1 MDKKA
6 IKTFAISARRKLID
20 EVTIKAKRLGI
31 NESGIENAK
40 QIDSNLQEIVSS
52 GVRIQGK
59 EIGQRNKLIDELTQR
74 AFVSSHSEAFQE
86 LIEEVA
92 YTWFNRLIAIRFMEV
107 NDYLP
112 DTYRVLSSET
122 SGKIEPDIITD
133 LYDSDIYEEFS
144 SNEQQQVQAWKS
156 DNSAEAMDS
165 LYQLVFIKICNQLNT
180 YLPELFEKVED
191 YTELLFTAS
200 YIKKDGVIADLLQVP
215 EDDFNVQNG
224 GQVEIIGWL
233 YQYYNSEPK
242 DQVFARPKSQKVR
255 KQDIPAVTQLFTPDW
270 IVKYMVENSLGRF
283 YIEKLLG
290 NGDSRSE
297 KEIAES
303 FKWEYYL
310 ETADQPENVTIRLK
324 QEQLEKADYLI
335 ENIQFIDPS
344 MGSGHI
350 LVYAFEVFMQLYE
363 KEGYSSREAAGLIL
377 EKNLYGLDIDQRA
390 KQLAYFALMMKGREY
405 NRQIFRKQI
414 SPMVFDVPESKKLQ
428 HDQDFFCE
436 IKSFINDD
444 KLYDQLMNMICYFT
458 NGKEY
463 GSLIKISEVFDFDLL
478 IEKMKKFGQNHTEG
492 LFSEELKQKVT
503 QCINLIK
510 VAKILSNKY
519 EIVVTNPPYMGS
531 SGMDKILSEFAKKNY
546 PNSKND
552 LFAMFMERWNHSV
565 VPNGYNTMVT
575 MQSWMFLSSFEKI
588 RKEIVTNH
596 TIINMMH
603 MANMVMG
610 IAFGTVVTTLK
621 NKISSEFNGTYHF
634 VDYKD
639 IKNAHPIQ
647 SLPITNDRF
656 NISNQGNF
664 KKIPGMPI
672 AYWASKQI
680 IIAFEKGKPIS
691 YFSEPKVGLQTG
703 DNDKFLRLWWE
714 VDITKIEFNAK
725 SLEDARLSGKKWF
738 PTTKGGSFRK
748 WYGNNDYVVNWQDDG
763 EEIKNYYNEAGKLK
777 SRPQNLSYYFRK
789 GITWSTLSSGQVSFR
804 LHDRAIFETK
814 GSVLFPKDMNDFEE
828 IFGYVNSKLVN
839 YFLTFISPT
848 LDYHEGPM
856 GRLPFLKVISET
868 QVQKIKEKVNENI
881 NLARKGYNAI
891 ETSYE
896 FKNNTLLS
904 FKKRDL
910 SVAFDCLSVHMVNE
924 FNTLKSNEEE
934 LNDIFIKQYSLEGEL
949 AKEVQDEHVSARIP
963 NKMREIKEF
972 ISYSLGCI
980 VGRYSLDE
988 EGLIYAGGEWNPS
1001 RYQKFRPD
1009 ADNVLLITDDEYFKD
1024 GQYDIVNRFI
1034 DFVEITF
1041 GKETLEENL
1050 QFIADTLGGKGTSRE
1065 IIRRYFVK
1073 DFYKDHLK
1081 TYSNR
1086 PIYWQLDSG
1095 KQNGFKALM
1104 YLHRYTPDQL
1114 GKVRTDYLHELQ
1126 KAYDNRIELRQ
1137 QQISTSDN
1145 QKEINLM
1152 TKEIA
1157 KIQKQLKEVRE
1168 YDEKLGHLALKRIEL
1183 DLDDGVIVNYDKLQR
1198 DPETGEKFAILSKGV
1213 QEPKK

>member
-1 MDKKA
+1 
-6 IKTFAISARRKLID
+6 
-20 EVTIKAKRLGI
+20 
-31 NESGIENAK
+31 
-40 QIDSNLQEIVSS
+40 
-52 GVRIQGK
+52 
-59 EIGQRNKLIDELTQR
+59 
-74 AFVSSHSEAFQE
+74 
-86 LIEEVA
+86 
-92 YTWFNRLIAIRFMEV
+92 MEV

-310 ETADQPENVTIRLK
+310 ETADQPENVMIRLK
-324 QEQLEKADYLI
+324 QEQLEKADYSI

-363 KEGYSSREAAGLIL
+363 KEGYSSREAASLIL

-414 SPMVFDVPESKKLQ
+414 SPMVFDVPESKTLQ
-428 HDQDFFCE
+428 HDQDFFYE

-444 KLYDQLMNMICYFT
+444 KLYDQLLNMICYFT

-478 IEKMKKFGQNHTEG
+478 IEKMKQFGQNHTEG

-531 SGMDKILSEFAKKNY
+531 SGMDKVLSEFAKKNY

-588 RKEIVTNH
+588 RSEIVTNH

-610 IAFGTVVTTLK
+610 IAFGTVVTTIK
-621 NKISSEFNGTYHF
+621 NKTSSGFNGTYHF

-656 NISNQGNF
+656 SISNQDNF

-672 AYWASKQI
+672 AYWANEQLRNI
-680 IIAFEKGKPIS
+680 FATTQPLMEIGETAR
-691 YFSEPKVGLQTG
+691 GLQTG
-703 DNDKFLRLWWE
+703 NAPKYVRKWWE
-714 VDITKIEFNAK
+714 VKKNDMNIFENGDKWYLFNNG
-725 SLEDARLSGKKWF
+725 GK
-738 PTTKGGSFRK
+738 FRR
-748 WYGNNDYVVNWQDDG
+748 WYGNVDEVVLWEKNGQA
-763 EEIKNYYNEAGKLK
+763 IKSSENSIIPNEKYYMKKSVVWNKITSGKL
-777 SRPQNLSYYFRK
+777 
-789 GITWSTLSSGQVSFR
+789 
-804 LHDRAIFETK
+804 
-814 GSVLFPKDMNDFEE
+814 
-828 IFGYVNSKLVN
+828 
-839 YFLTFISPT
+839 
-848 LDYHEGPM
+848 
-856 GRLPFLKVISET
+856 
-868 QVQKIKEKVNENI
+868 
-881 NLARKGYNAI
+881 
-891 ETSYE
+891 
-896 FKNNTLLS
+896 
-904 FKKRDL
+904 
-910 SVAFDCLSVHMVNE
+910 
-924 FNTLKSNEEE
+924 
-934 LNDIFIKQYSLEGEL
+934 
-949 AKEVQDEHVSARIP
+949 SARINFDNSIQGDAAP
-963 NKMREIKEF
+963 FFIANDEKLTYYVLGLLNSKVLSELLGVITATINFQVGELKKIPVNITQFEFISQLVEKLVAISKIEWSSFEERWEFRINPLLKHKCDLIADSCNVWHEIFLEYQRSKISYEITLNQKFCAVYGLSYKEQNEEKFHLDNHTGKIIHF
-972 ISYSLGCI
+972 ISYSVGIIL
-980 VGRYSLDE
+980 GRYSLDE
-988 EGLIYAGGEWNPS
+988 EGLIYAGGEWDPS
-1001 RYQKFRPD
+1001 RYQKFQPD

-1213 QEPKK
+1213 KEPKK

>member
-6 IKTFAISARRKLID
+6 IKTFAIGARRKLID

-59 EIGQRNKLIDELTQR
+59 EIGQRSKLIDELTQR
-74 AFVSSHSEAFQE
+74 ASVSSYSEAFQE

-233 YQYYNSEPK
+233 YQYYNSEPHN
-242 DQVFARPKSQKVR
+242 QVVNIYKGIVK
-255 KQDIPAVTQLFTPDW
+255 KQDIPAATQLFTTDW
-270 IVKYMVENSLGRF
+270 VVRYMVDNSVGKYWLDH
-283 YIEKLLG
+283 YPDSELKNKL
-290 NGDSRSE
+290 
-297 KEIAES
+297 
-303 FKWEYYL
+303 EYL
-310 ETADQPENVTIRLK
+310 VPDKNVNELASTKSSLKPEELK
-324 QEQLEKADYLI
+324 VMDNA
-335 ENIQFIDPS
+335 

-350 LVYAFEVFMQLYE
+350 LVYAFDVLMEIYRTL
-363 KEGYSSREAAGLIL
+363 GYSERDAARAIV
-377 EKNLYGLDIDQRA
+377 EYNLYGLEIDKRA
-390 KQLAYFALMMKGREY
+390 YQLAYFAVMMKGRQHD
-405 NRQIFRKQI
+405 RLFLKKKI
-414 SPMVFDVPESKKLQ
+414 SPNLREFIDAPKVNEEYDKRITELNEDRNSEKWHEYQELIFDVFS
-428 HDQDFFCE
+428 
-436 IKSFINDD
+436 
-444 KLYDQLMNMICYFT
+444 
-458 NGKEY
+458 NGKELGSIIRLVDRDKQLITKEYLAEVRQYILNFEQFTNMDILY
-463 GSLIKISEVFDFDLL
+463 GLKETQEKYLHILDLAGMM
-478 IEKMKKFGQNHTEG
+478 IEKYT
-492 LFSEELKQKVT
+492 
-503 QCINLIK
+503 
-510 VAKILSNKY
+510 A
-519 EIVVTNPPYMGS
+519 VVTNPPYLNK
-531 SGMDKILSEFAKKNY
+531 MDKKLKKYVNDNYTAVKKDLFSVFIQLNSQMIIEKGYASFMTPFVWMFISSYEKLRSFLINERNISSLIQMEYSAFEEATVPICTFTIKNSKEQIGSYIKLSEFVGGMEIQRLKTLDAINNNQTCGY
-546 PNSKND
+546 FFNSSQ
-552 LFAMFMERWNHSV
+552 E
-565 VPNGYNTMVT
+565 
-575 MQSWMFLSSFEKI
+575 
-588 RKEIVTNH
+588 
-596 TIINMMH
+596 
-603 MANMVMG
+603 
-610 IAFGTVVTTLK
+610 
-621 NKISSEFNGTYHF
+621 
-634 VDYKD
+634 
-639 IKNAHPIQ
+639 
-647 SLPITNDRF
+647 
-656 NISNQGNF
+656 NF
-664 KKIPGMPI
+664 KKIPGVPI

-856 GRLPFLKVISET
+856 GRLPFLKVTSEA

-881 NLARKGYNAI
+881 NLARKGYNAL

-896 FKNNTLLS
+896 FNSNILLS

-988 EGLIYAGGEWNPS
+988 EGLIYAGGEWDPS
-1001 RYQKFRPD
+1001 RYQKFQPD

-1213 QEPKK
+1213 KEPKN